1 MIGQPKTSD
10 IVQRTIDFFNQLS
23 STSYAVFDNNYKYLY
38 DKYNDV
44 YRYLPCNGDMAGL
57 VLSTTLNQERLY
69 TPAGFNRGQLRNAIK
84 AAYSP
89 LKDHRDRLYA
99 ARINPIVSF
108 PGEGIVLFGDKTALG
123 YQSAF
128 DRINVRRLFLVIEE
142 AISDAAKTQLFELN
156 DEFTRQQFKNIVG
169 AYLRSVQSRRGIVD
183 YLVVCDGTNNP
194 AEAIDRG
201 ELRRNLCETNSLYQ
215 LHHLDLHSDKNWC
228 KFQRARIVNP
238 LYQFLTGDSNNGKE
252 IKL

>member
-1 MIGQPKTSD
+1 MGPSMTTLSDSIAKAQHIISIAASRKDCMAFISPFRGDVIGQPKTSD

-57 VLSTTLNQERLY
+57 VLSTTLNQEPCL
-69 TPAGFNRGQLRNAIK
+69 PAGFNRGQLRNAISF
-84 AAYSP
+84 AYSP

-156 DEFTRQQFKNIVG
+156 DEFTRQQNQQHRWFTS
-169 AYLRSVQSRRGIVD
+169 ALS
-183 YLVVCDGTNNP
+183 NP
-194 AEAIDRG
+194 EE
-201 ELRRNLCETNSLYQ
+201 EL
-215 LHHLDLHSDKNWC
+215 
-228 KFQRARIVNP
+228 
-238 LYQFLTGDSNNGKE
+238 LTTS
-252 IKL
+252 